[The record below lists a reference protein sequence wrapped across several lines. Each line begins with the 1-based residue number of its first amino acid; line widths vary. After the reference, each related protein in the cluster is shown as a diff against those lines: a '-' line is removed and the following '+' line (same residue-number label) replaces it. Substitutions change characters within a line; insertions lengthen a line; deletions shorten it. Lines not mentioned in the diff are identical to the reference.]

1 MTGKGRKEGSEKGRR
16 PGQERE
22 RTGTDGRRIGEGR
35 KKGRGRT
42 GEGRMKCI
50 RRKEK

>member
-1 MTGKGRKEGSEKGRR
+1 MTGKRTKEVSEKGRR

-42 GEGRMKCI
+42 GEGRKKYI